1 MHRDQMQNALSSI
14 LANSLPDKTHFK
26 VYINFCWLA
35 LGVAQGFEGLC
46 SIFLYKTKI
55 NITYYQ

>member
-1 MHRDQMQNALSSI
+1 MQNALSSI

-26 VYINFCWLA
+26 VYYNFCWLA
-35 LGVAQGFEGLC
+35 LGVAQGFEVLC
-46 SIFLYKTKI
+46 SSFLYKTKI